1 MDGLDDLDTRLLVDL
16 LRDHRDPRKSLG
28 QHYLVDDQVI
38 DRTMEIP
45 GEFSEQPSRDSHI
58 LEVGPGPGSLTL
70 ALLRSHA
77 KVTAIEI
84 DEESVAHL
92 ERVFGN
98 REKPLLIQQGDA
110 VKENW
115 PAGITHVISNLPY
128 QISSPIIERITRYN
142 ESDGI
147 KLAIILVQEEFAHRM
162 AMSTP
167 PYDIGP
173 LGLSLWLDFDVFLD
187 RKVSPSSFSPGPRV
201 NSRLVVMR
209 PVNRQEASGIDKRLF
224 RMITKHCFA
233 NRRRKLRTLL
243 SKAPSRI
250 SRIKGWH
257 KDRWEKASS
266 GILSTD
272 STRLSS
278 DWADMRPENLDP
290 LDWLTIVSELSSK

>member
-45 GEFSEQPSRDSHI
+45 GEFSEQPSSDSHI

-77 KVTAIEI
+77 KVTTIEI

-98 REKPLLIQQGDA
+98 REKPLHIKVGDA
-110 VKENW
+110 VRENW

-128 QISSPIIERITRYN
+128 QISSPIIERITSYN

-173 LGLSLWLDFDVFLD
+173 LGLSLWLDFDIFLD
-187 RKVSPSSFSPGPRV
+187 RKVPPSSFSPAPRV
-201 NSRLVVMR
+201 NSRLVVMK
-209 PVNRQEASGIDKRLF
+209 PVNREEANGIDKRLF

-243 SKAPSRI
+243 SKPPSRI
-250 SRIKGWH
+250 SRINGWH
-257 KDRWEKASS
+257 KDRWKKASS
-266 GILSTD
+266 EILSTD
-272 STRLSS
+272 STILAG

-290 LDWLTIVSELSSK
+290 SDWLTIVSELSSK

>member
-98 REKPLLIQQGDA
+98 REKTLHIKVGDA
-110 VKENW
+110 VRENW

-128 QISSPIIERITRYN
+128 QISSPIIERITSYN

-187 RKVSPSSFSPGPRV
+187 RKVPPSSFSPAPRV
-201 NSRLVVMR
+201 NSRLVVMK
-209 PVNRQEASGIDKRLF
+209 PVNREEANGIDKRLF

-243 SKAPSRI
+243 SKPPSRI

-257 KDRWEKASS
+257 KDRWKKASS
-266 GILSTD
+266 EILSTD
-272 STRLSS
+272 STILAC

>member
-45 GEFSEQPSRDSHI
+45 GEFSEQPSSDSHI

-98 REKPLLIQQGDA
+98 REKPLHIKVGDA
-110 VKENW
+110 VRENW

-187 RKVSPSSFSPGPRV
+187 RKVPPSSFSPAPRV
-201 NSRLVVMR
+201 NSRLVVMK
-209 PVNRQEASGIDKRLF
+209 PVNREEANGIDKRLF

-243 SKAPSRI
+243 SKPPSRI
-250 SRIKGWH
+250 SRINGWH
-257 KDRWEKASS
+257 RDRWEKASS
-266 GILSTD
+266 EILSTD
-272 STRLSS
+272 STVLAG

-290 LDWLTIVSELSSK
+290 SDWLTIVSELSSK

>member
-16 LRDHRDPRKSLG
+16 LKDHRDPRKSLG
-28 QHYLVDDQVI
+28 QHYLVDDQVM

-45 GEFSEQPSRDSHI
+45 GEFSEQLSRDSHI

-70 ALLRSHA
+70 AILRSHA

-98 REKPLLIQQGDA
+98 RKKPLHIQAGDA
-110 VKENW
+110 VRENW

-187 RKVSPSSFSPGPRV
+187 RKVPPSSFSPAPRV
-201 NSRLVVMR
+201 NSRLVVMK
-209 PVNRQEASGIDKRLF
+209 PVNREEANGIDKRLF

-243 SKAPSRI
+243 SKPPSRS
-250 SRIKGWH
+250 SRINGGH
-257 KDRWEKASS
+257 KDRWHKASS
-266 GILSTD
+266 EILSTD
-272 STRLSS
+272 STILAC

>member
-16 LRDHRDPRKSLG
+16 LKDHRDPRKSLG
-28 QHYLVDDQVI
+28 QHYLVDDQVM

-45 GEFSEQPSRDSHI
+45 GEFSEQLSRDSHI

-70 ALLRSHA
+70 AILRSHA

-98 REKPLLIQQGDA
+98 RKKPLHIQAGDA
-110 VKENW
+110 VRENW
-115 PAGITHVISNLPY
+115 PSGITHVISNLPY

-187 RKVSPSSFSPGPRV
+187 RKVSPSSFSPAPRV
-201 NSRLVVMR
+201 NSRLVVMK
-209 PVNRQEASGIDKRLF
+209 PVNREEANGIDKRLF

-243 SKAPSRI
+243 SKPPSRI
-250 SRIKGWH
+250 SRINGWH
-257 KDRWEKASS
+257 KDRWQKASS
-266 GILSTD
+266 EILSTD
-272 STRLSS
+272 STILAC

>member
-45 GEFSEQPSRDSHI
+45 GEFYEQPSRDSHI

-92 ERVFGN
+92 ERVFGS
-98 REKPLLIQQGDA
+98 RQKPLLIQEGDA

-167 PYDIGP
+167 PYDTGP
-173 LGLSLWLDFDVFLD
+173 LGLNLWLDFDVFLD
-187 RKVSPSSFSPGPRV
+187 RKVSPRSFSPAPRV
-201 NSRLVVMR
+201 NSRLVVMK
-209 PVNRQEASGIDKRLF
+209 PVNREEASGIDKRLF
-224 RMITKHCFA
+224 RMVTKHCFA

-243 SKAPSRI
+243 SKPPSRI
-250 SRIKGWH
+250 SRINGWH
-257 KDRWEKASS
+257 RDRWEKASS
-266 GILSTD
+266 EIISTG
-272 STRLSS
+272 STRLAS

-290 LDWLTIVSELSSK
+290 LDWVTIVSELSSK

>member
-45 GEFSEQPSRDSHI
+45 GEFSEQPSSDSHI

-98 REKPLLIQQGDA
+98 REKPLHIKVGDA
-110 VKENW
+110 VRENW

-173 LGLSLWLDFDVFLD
+173 LGLSLWLDFDVTLD
-187 RKVSPSSFSPGPRV
+187 RKVPPSSFSPAPRV
-201 NSRLVVMR
+201 NSRLVVMK
-209 PVNRQEASGIDKRLF
+209 PVNREEANGIDKRLF

-233 NRRRKLRTLL
+233 NRRRKLRNLL
-243 SKAPSRI
+243 SKPPSRI
-250 SRIKGWH
+250 SRINGWH
-257 KDRWEKASS
+257 KDRWKKASS
-266 GILSTD
+266 EILSTD
-272 STRLSS
+272 STILAG

-290 LDWLTIVSELSSK
+290 SDWLTIVSELSSK

>member
-45 GEFSEQPSRDSHI
+45 GEFYEKPSRDSHI

-92 ERVFGN
+92 ERVFGS
-98 REKPLLIQQGDA
+98 REKPLLIQEGDA

-187 RKVSPSSFSPGPRV
+187 RKVSPSSFSPAPRV
-201 NSRLVVMR
+201 NSRLVVMK
-209 PVNRQEASGIDKRLF
+209 PVNREEASGIDKRLF
-224 RMITKHCFA
+224 RMVTKHCFA

-243 SKAPSRI
+243 SKPPSRI
-250 SRIKGWH
+250 SRINGWH
-257 KDRWEKASS
+257 RDRWEKASS
-266 GILSTD
+266 EILSTD
-272 STRLSS
+272 STRLAS

>member
-38 DRTMEIP
+38 DRTMEITD
-45 GEFSEQPSRDSHI
+45 EFYEQPSRDSHI

-92 ERVFGN
+92 ERVFSS
-98 REKPLLIQQGDA
+98 REKPLLIQLGDA
-110 VKENW
+110 VKEKW

-187 RKVSPSSFSPGPRV
+187 RKVSPSSFSPAPRV
-201 NSRLVVMR
+201 NSRLVVMK
-209 PVNRQEASGIDKRLF
+209 PVNREEASGIDKRLF
-224 RMITKHCFA
+224 RMVTKHCFA

-243 SKAPSRI
+243 SRPPSRI
-250 SRIKGWH
+250 SRINGWH
-257 KDRWEKASS
+257 RDRWEKASS
-266 GILSTD
+266 EILSTD
-272 STRLSS
+272 STRLAG